1 MPKVPKIVVAL
12 RFIFFIYNRFDDSAI
27 IESIEYLNF
36 RQFRHF
42 KTLGISSINIHFLL

>member
-12 RFIFFIYNRFDDSAI
+12 RFIFLIYIRFEHSSI

-42 KTLGISSINIHFLL
+42 IL